1 MYRIT
6 PNGANRVDIEL
17 EGKLETEQMRS
28 MLDELVFASASIEHG
43 RMLYRISNFHL
54 PSLGAIGVE
63 LARLPSLFRLVRRF
77 DRVAVLADR
86 NWVKKVGEI
95 EGALFPGLEVRGFDP
110 DQRAE
115 AEAWLEGVDVPA
127 QPMP

>member
-1 MYRIT
+1 MHRIT
-6 PNGANRVDIEL
+6 PNGANRLDIEL
-17 EGKLETEQMRS
+17 DGKLDAEEMRS

-54 PSLGAIGVE
+54 PSLGALGVE
-63 LARLPSLFRLVRRF
+63 VARLPSLFRLVRRF

-86 NWVKKVGEI
+86 NWLKKLSEI

-115 AEAWLEGVDVPA
+115 AETWLEGVEVTA
-127 QPMP
+127 